1 MKNDKLGF
9 FDYLLLI
16 LLLGLMIISTSCTKE
31 DDILLEP
38 QLVMMPNLDKD
49 TNGYYHLELNPN
61 TNQTIHRV
69 DGMVTSIFEPTKVS
83 FSSNLF
89 WEYQGEDVQTSN
101 FSSWATPDD
110 PYISNVIAP
119 IYSMKNDTLTLTIRV
134 NEWNII
140 QTLNI
145 VLD

>member
-1 MKNDKLGF
+1 MKNDRLGIL
-9 FDYLLLI
+9 DYIMLFI
-16 LLLGLMIISTSCTKE
+16 VMGLMFMAASCTKE
-31 DDILLEP
+31 DDLFIEP
-38 QLVMMPNLDKD
+38 QLVMMPNLNKD
-49 TNGYYHLELNPN
+49 TNGYYHLKLNPN

-89 WEYQGEDVQTSN
+89 WEYQGEDVPTSN

-110 PYISNVIAP
+110 PSISNVIAP
-119 IYSMKNDTLTLTIRV
+119 IYSMRTDTLTLVCRV

-140 QTLNI
+140 QKLNI
-145 VLD
+145 VLE

>member
-9 FDYLLLI
+9 LDYLLLI
-16 LLLGLMIISTSCTKE
+16 LLLGLMIVSTSCTKE

-38 QLVMMPNLDKD
+38 QLVMMPNLNKD
-49 TNGYYHLELNPN
+49 TNGYYHLQLNPN

-69 DGMVTSIFEPTKVS
+69 DGMVTSIFEPTKIS
-83 FSSNLF
+83 FSSNLHWIF
-89 WEYQGEDVQTSN
+89 QGEQVPTSN

-119 IYSMKNDTLTLTIRV
+119 IYSMKNDTLILTIRL

-140 QTLNI
+140 QKLNI

>member
-1 MKNDKLGF
+1 MKLL
-9 FDYLLLI
+9 DYILLFLLI
-16 LLLGLMIISTSCTKE
+16 ILAMLAASCTKS
-31 DDILLEP
+31 DDVLIEP
-38 QLVMMPNLDKD
+38 QLVMMPNLNKD

-101 FSSWATPDD
+101 FSSWATPND

-119 IYSMKNDTLTLTIRV
+119 TYSMKTDTLVLTIKI
-134 NEWNII
+134 NEWDII
-140 QTLNI
+140 QNLNI
-145 VLD
+145 VLE

>member
-1 MKNDKLGF
+1 MKNDRLGIL
-9 FDYLLLI
+9 DYIMLFI
-16 LLLGLMIISTSCTKE
+16 MMGLMFMAASCTKE
-31 DDILLEP
+31 DDLFIEP

-119 IYSMKNDTLTLTIRV
+119 IYSMRTDTLTLTIRI
-134 NEWNII
+134 NEWDII

>member
-9 FDYLLLI
+9 LDYLLLI
-16 LLLGLMIISTSCTKE
+16 LLLGLMIVSTSCTKE

-49 TNGYYHLELNPN
+49 TNGYYHLKLNPN
-61 TNQTIHRV
+61 SNQTIHRV

-83 FSSNLF
+83 FSSNLHWIF
-89 WEYQGEDVQTSN
+89 QGEEVPTSN

-140 QTLNI
+140 QTLDI

>member
-9 FDYLLLI
+9 LDYLLLI
-16 LLLGLMIISTSCTKE
+16 LLLGLMIVSTSCTKE

-49 TNGYYHLELNPN
+49 TNGYYHLKLNPN
-61 TNQTIHRV
+61 RNQTIHRV

-83 FSSNLF
+83 FSSNLH
-89 WEYQGEDVQTSN
+89 WILQGEQVPTSN

-119 IYSMKNDTLTLTIRV
+119 IYSMRTDTLSLIIRV
-134 NEWNII
+134 NEWDII
-140 QTLNI
+140 QTLDI

>member
-9 FDYLLLI
+9 LDYLLLI
-16 LLLGLMIISTSCTKE
+16 LLLGLMIVSTSCTKE

-49 TNGYYHLELNPN
+49 TNGYYHLKLNPN
-61 TNQTIHRV
+61 RNQTIHRV

-83 FSSNLF
+83 FSSNLHWIF
-89 WEYQGEDVQTSN
+89 QGEQVPTSN

-119 IYSMKNDTLTLTIRV
+119 IYSMRTDTLSLIIRV
-134 NEWNII
+134 NEWDII
-140 QTLNI
+140 QTLDI

>member
-9 FDYLLLI
+9 LDYLLLI
-16 LLLGLMIISTSCTKE
+16 LLLGLMIVSTSCTKE

-49 TNGYYHLELNPN
+49 TNWYYHLKLNPN
-61 TNQTIHRV
+61 RNQTIHRV

-83 FSSNLF
+83 FSSNLHWIF
-89 WEYQGEDVQTSN
+89 QGEQVPTSN

-110 PYISNVIAP
+110 HYISNVIAP
-119 IYSMKNDTLTLTIRV
+119 IYSMRTDTLSLIIRV
-134 NEWNII
+134 NEWDII
-140 QTLNI
+140 QTLDI